1 MGFFPDWDKIAG
13 SSDFYFM
20 CGADGRGVLSEV
32 VVGEVDAHFQ
42 CLVSSAG
49 GWQPDYARAARQVV
63 PRRLLPDVAH
73 VSAACVYYSLVHH
86 TTVTNKDL
94 NNRGTTA
101 VRTDKRLFSFIYIVF
116 SYLKRK
122 ECRLCLRGCS
132 HRHGQRRGYAAA
144 SRRLVLEF
152 RGAFGGG
159 DVLRHLLVQLIVVP
173 QRMVLLHG
181 VGR

>member
-1 MGFFPDWDKIAG
+1 MHFFYPRRYGMGFFPDWDKIAG

-94 NNRGTTA
+94 NNR
-101 VRTDKRLFSFIYIVF
+101 
-116 SYLKRK
+116 
-122 ECRLCLRGCS
+122 
-132 HRHGQRRGYAAA
+132 
-144 SRRLVLEF
+144 
-152 RGAFGGG
+152 
-159 DVLRHLLVQLIVVP
+159 VQLRYEPTNGCFLSYI
-173 QRMVLLHG
+173 LFFHI
-181 VGR
+181 